1 MKIFGCY
8 LCRSHQIILED
19 CRAAF
24 STGENCGSSIWR
36 AELSAAPVAARITHI
51 SMTFDH
57 HAVLQLAAP
66 LPAGERSD
74 RACAIRV
81 RGAGSMTVCDP
92 LTRNVRAR
100 RAHSDL
106 SPAGRGKPRLPYRQR
121 NTHLG
126 RSQWEIGRAATPS
139 TTPRCGPRTDPGFSE
154 HSVRRAP

>member
-92 LTRNVRAR
+92 LTRDCLKNATARCARATLQPFLLLLSRSFAISVTCSGSNWNLRNSSLRGADAPNVFMPMMRP
-100 RAHSDL
+100 DF
-106 SPAGRGKPRLPYRQR
+106 LP
-121 NTHLG
+121 T
-126 RSQWEIGRAATPS
+126 
-139 TTPRCGPRTDPGFSE
+139 
-154 HSVRRAP
+154 